1 MAVLRHRTQREWRRL
16 TCFSYLSGG
25 EGRVHPSPQPA
36 GQRGEEEDPFGAGER
51 GAEGATAGPGGG
63 QTGPAAGDR
72 QGGITEPLNR
82 LHKGPGLGL
91 SGQLTGSNSA
101 LKQGC

>member
-1 MAVLRHRTQREWRRL
+1 MILGLYGCFKTLDTKGMAKADLFL
-16 TCFSYLSGG
+16 LSYLGG

-63 QTGPAAGDR
+63 QTGPATGDR
-72 QGGITEPLNR
+72 QGRITVPLNR
-82 LHKGPGLGL
+82 LHRGR
-91 SGQLTGSNSA
+91 A
-101 LKQGC
+101 

>member
-1 MAVLRHRTQREWRRL
+1 MAVLRHWTQRERRRL
-16 TCFSYLSGG
+16 TCFSHFSGG

-51 GAEGATAGPGGG
+51 GAEGAPAGSGGG

-72 QGGITEPLNR
+72 QGGITEPFNR
-82 LHKGPGLGL
+82 LHRGR
-91 SGQLTGSNSA
+91 A
-101 LKQGC
+101 WGCLAN